1 MSSNQEY
8 DCKTRFSPSQSP
20 EIQCALCH
28 ERLKDAHSHPGQWNS
43 ELQQFLLQYTT
54 VPLSSCVCKADE
66 VSIRR
71 GLGGK
76 QKGFIPRWVKREM
89 QKQKQSCCVPGC
101 CVIAERTCV
110 FASFDTICAASNASS
125 DEPATGRVTDSLPL
139 CIQHYH
145 TVYKYCNPENVPE
158 CALCGSKRRHR
169 VSRIQFE
176 DELPPSFDALWRH
189 WLRTCWVSSMWSQA
203 TQKHMSLLDLT
214 QYGWKVVEGKLECDW
229 ESDENQTAVRER
241 VGLLFRG
248 CSCSSVTACSTRR
261 CGCVKKGSK
270 CGPGCRCKNCSN
282 TVNVVTSAPGTQQHN
297 PVELLEVEQ
306 EELLHDDLLRM
317 EYGEECVGEEND
329 EYDVYHSEE
338 EEGNEEQE
346 LEEEMFSQ

>member
-1 MSSNQEY
+1 MQQVLSV
-8 DCKTRFSPSQSP
+8 
-20 EIQCALCH
+20 L
-28 ERLKDAHSHPGQWNS
+28 S
-43 ELQQFLLQYTT
+43 E
-54 VPLSSCVCKADE
+54 VA
-66 VSIRR
+66 
-71 GLGGK
+71 
-76 QKGFIPRWVKREM
+76 
-89 QKQKQSCCVPGC
+89 
-101 CVIAERTCV
+101 
-110 FASFDTICAASNASS
+110 
-125 DEPATGRVTDSLPL
+125 
-139 CIQHYH
+139 
-145 TVYKYCNPENVPE
+145 
-158 CALCGSKRRHR
+158 
-169 VSRIQFE
+169 
-176 DELPPSFDALWRH
+176 
-189 WLRTCWVSSMWSQA
+189 
-203 TQKHMSLLDLT
+203 